1 MFDNIGGKIKGLA
14 KFNFGL
20 GMSGSIIFGVM
31 CLSAIMRD
39 SANAV
44 MAFIV
49 GLLICFGGT
58 LVSWISSFTLY
69 GFGELIEK
77 TCLIE
82 KHLRAQRKKERSKKN
97 ELKQRKESAELDKEE
112 DSDSEYLDE
121 ISS

>member
-39 SANAV
+39 SANAGK
-44 MAFIV
+44 AFIV
-49 GLLICFGGT
+49 GMVICLGGT
-58 LVSWISSFTLY
+58 LLAWLSSLTLY

-77 TCLIE
+77 VCLIE
-82 KHLRAQRKKERSKKN
+82 KYLRLQRKKEKSKKQDTQLPKESVEPNEAKKSNSEYMN
-97 ELKQRKESAELDKEE
+97 EL
-112 DSDSEYLDE
+112 
-121 ISS
+121 SS